1 MGKTRVNS
9 ADYTQAS
16 GANNI
21 KLKMGDTKRK
31 QCTRA
36 GMGNN
41 KLEWELQKKPR
52 YESSHRRHH
61 KETNGQQYDILMPRF
76 RFSLYRPF
84 L

>member
-21 KLKMGDTKRK
+21 ILKMGDTKRR

-41 KLEWELQKKPR
+41 KLVEWELQKNLDMTAAIGDTTK
-52 YESSHRRHH
+52 
-61 KETNGQQYDILMPRF
+61 KQMGNNTIF
-76 RFSLYRPF
+76 
-84 L
+84 